1 MFPVFRCE
9 PGDCAP
15 QNRAIRP
22 TRLPGPR
29 PRPRVTVDRAK
40 TRGFVHARSMVFSP
54 GQVRQKGCHF
64 RGVDIIERAVDVP
77 RICAGALEQCLNYLV
92 AKDVAVHLDLHE
104 MALML
109 PAFVGRPDP
118 AAQCGPHPGMSA
130 TSGSVVRSEESRGG
144 K

>member
-1 MFPVFRCE
+1 
-9 PGDCAP
+9 
-15 QNRAIRP
+15 
-22 TRLPGPR
+22 
-29 PRPRVTVDRAK
+29 
-40 TRGFVHARSMVFSP
+40 MVFSP

-92 AKDVAVHLDLHE
+92 AKDVAVHLDLQE

-118 AAQCGPHPGMSA
+118 ARKCGPHTGSESKVGRVDCDAQVKIVRPELCLPAAFRDMNLEYTVPPTGPVVPQGATIQAEDGPASAPGA
-130 TSGSVVRSEESRGG
+130 
-144 K
+144 

>member
-1 MFPVFRCE
+1 MIRRPPRSTRTDTLFPYTTLFRS
-9 PGDCAP
+9 
-15 QNRAIRP
+15 
-22 TRLPGPR
+22 
-29 PRPRVTVDRAK
+29 VTLDRAK

-92 AKDVAVHLDLHE
+92 ATDVAVHLDLHE

-118 AAQCGPHPGMSA
+118 ARRCGPHQGVAPEGK
-130 TSGSVVRSEESRGG
+130 SGG
-144 K
+144 